1 MPEAM
6 PIMGQPTVDRIDD
19 THFFNIS
26 KYFIRTHPTQAE
38 FKKMIFFLSRWARL
52 LEGVLD
58 IVFLCFFYKNTW
70 TTCLNASNGSGHLE
84 VLHAKFRY
92 RTTSEITWCRQTSTQ
107 TFVSVFLMLH

>member
-38 FKKMIFFLSRWARL
+38 FKKKIFFY
-52 LEGVLD
+52 LD
-58 IVFLCFFYKNTW
+58 GLVF
-70 TTCLNASNGSGHLE
+70 
-84 VLHAKFRY
+84 
-92 RTTSEITWCRQTSTQ
+92 
-107 TFVSVFLMLH
+107 